1 MQGALRSTVGSSAVA
16 AEQLFAAINVRWNV
30 LSRGATCR
38 VLSEYPTASEGPAAT
53 LEFGFKLLAHLM
65 PDLPG
70 SSAAADVVMIDD
82 VLDGSERVR
91 CR

>member
-1 MQGALRSTVGSSAVA
+1 
-16 AEQLFAAINVRWNV
+16 
-30 LSRGATCR
+30 
-38 VLSEYPTASEGPAAT
+38 
-53 LEFGFKLLAHLM
+53 M

>member
-1 MQGALRSTVGSSAVA
+1 MPPVGYSAST
-16 AEQLFAAINVRWNV
+16 QQPLKVR
-30 LSRGATCR
+30 
-38 VLSEYPTASEGPAAT
+38 PAAQ
-53 LEFGFKLLAHLM
+53 EFGFKILAHLM